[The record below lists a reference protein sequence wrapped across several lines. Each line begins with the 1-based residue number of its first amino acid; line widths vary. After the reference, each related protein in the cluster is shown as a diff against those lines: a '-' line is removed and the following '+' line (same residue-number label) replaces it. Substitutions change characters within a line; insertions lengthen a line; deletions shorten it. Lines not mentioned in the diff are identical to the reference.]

1 MLVSQRSQDETEP
14 EHAETIDEVNHDGHK
29 KSEHTCL
36 ELKVHLFPETIRT
49 INIETL
55 NCPSDGKTAYL
66 PSDHHNL
73 NKPNGL
79 NPLVKW
85 AQKG

>member
-1 MLVSQRSQDETEP
+1 MARLAGWFQKMLVSQRSQDETEP

-36 ELKVHLFPETIRT
+36 ELKVHLFP
-49 INIETL
+49 
-55 NCPSDGKTAYL
+55 SDR
-66 PSDHHNL
+66 HNL
-73 NKPNGL
+73 NKPSGL
-79 NPLVKW
+79 NSLVKW